1 MKTLFKC
8 MVDTLDYLTLRLP
21 QLSYHAERDTI
32 VYRLKDGT
40 TGQVTVRFTNKI
52 EINSNGELVNK
63 KECFVLGYLFDN
75 QEFLT
80 LADVVLRIANN
91 HELNI
96 YFGATACDDVEAL
109 ISPFN
114 SNPFRTYTEFP
125 RLAKAVLLFNQAD
138 QLKCIKTFNR
148 VQCLDG
154 FKFSEIYPLSNKVIA
169 TLKQR
174 LKAYNTA
181 HAEQLEFLK

>member
-8 MVDTLDYLTLRLP
+8 MVDNLDYLTLRLP

-32 VYRLKDGT
+32 VFRLKNGT
-40 TGQVTVRFTNKI
+40 TGQVTVKFTNKI
-52 EINSNGELVNK
+52 EINAKGELVNK
-63 KECFVLGYLFDN
+63 KEGFVVGYLFDN

-80 LADVVLRIANN
+80 LAEVVLRIANN

-96 YFGATACDDVEAL
+96 YFGSTACDDIEAL
-109 ISPFN
+109 TPPFN
-114 SNPFRTYTEFP
+114 ANPFRTYTEFP
-125 RLAKAVLLFNQAD
+125 RLSKAVLLFNPAD
-138 QLKCIKTFNR
+138 QIKCIKSFNR

-154 FKFSEIYPLSNKVIA
+154 LKFSDVYLLSNNVIA